1 MITYGHMKKLL
12 IFLIFS
18 FLFCI
23 ACQSGSNKNNQ
34 IETVF
39 DQEKKSN
46 QFLPTDDKNLFLFT
60 QVPGNMTGC
69 VGVFS
74 RTEEEL
80 DAEEYVFTTD
90 LESRCILALNERFI
104 QVDLTS
110 KKVMNTDREFYRFEG
125 NGYMVNLELREVE
138 KIDRYTVKYRGQLR
152 ITDHAQ
158 FQKVIYITGITEC

>member
-1 MITYGHMKKLL
+1 MNGHMKNLFILL
-12 IFLIFS
+12 SFS
-18 FLFCI
+18 FLFCA

-34 IETVF
+34 METVF
-39 DQEKKSN
+39 DEEKKTN

-80 DAEEYVFTTD
+80 DAEEFVFTTD
-90 LESRCILALNERFI
+90 LESSCILALNERFI
-104 QVDLTS
+104 QIDLTS
-110 KKVMNTDREFYRFEG
+110 KKVMNTDRDLYRFEG
-125 NGYMVNLELREVE
+125 DGYMVNLELREVE
-138 KIDRYTVKYRGQLR
+138 QIDRYTVKYRGQLR

-158 FQKVIYITGITEC
+158 FQKVIYIIGMTEC

>member
-1 MITYGHMKKLL
+1 
-12 IFLIFS
+12 
-18 FLFCI
+18 
-23 ACQSGSNKNNQ
+23 
-34 IETVF
+34 
-39 DQEKKSN
+39 
-46 QFLPTDDKNLFLFT
+46 
-60 QVPGNMTGC
+60 MTGC